1 MKHSKLTKIA
11 GIALIS
17 MLSLTSCANDFL
29 APPTEKTA
37 PTKSSAE
44 PSEEA
49 EPTEEDGSKS
59 EEFETPENEYE
70 ASTYTTLKDVDVDL
84 LLEEYVDPEVPLV
97 FPAKQHSI
105 ESGVEFGLDFLE
117 TANTYEGFFEKR
129 KHGEDLNFLL
139 QKEIKG
145 KINKEAFEALSRSI
159 KQTGRVA
166 FLPAT
171 NLNGE
176 MVTDTVRMKAD
187 GVPTSYYDMPV
198 VTVGKSSKNLDRL
211 MIQGYRTLFYKGAE
225 GSYDLKQTVQYYLF
239 LSPDGKNWKV
249 SGMGYHHLYPPVKVS
264 ISEGTKV

>member
-1 MKHSKLTKIA
+1 MLYITLASKKGHMKHNKLTKIA

-17 MLSLTSCANDFL
+17 MLLLTSCANGFL
-29 APPTEKTA
+29 TPPTEKTA
-37 PTKSSAE
+37 PTTNSTK
-44 PSEEA
+44 PSEKA
-49 EPTEEDGSKS
+49 EPTEEDSSKN
-59 EEFETPENEYE
+59 EEIETPENEYE

-117 TANTYEGFFEKR
+117 TANNYEGFFEKR

-139 QKEIKG
+139 QKEVKG
-145 KINKEAFEALSRSI
+145 KINKEAFEVLSGVI
-159 KQTGRVA
+159 KQNGRVT

-176 MVTDTVRMKAD
+176 MVTDTIRMEAE

-211 MIQGYRTLFYKGAE
+211 MIQGYVFCSIKA
-225 GSYDLKQTVQYYLF
+225 LKV
-239 LSPDGKNWKV
+239 P
-249 SGMGYHHLYPPVKVS
+249 M
-264 ISEGTKV
+264 I